1 MHVGQN
7 GFHNVPFFP
16 RKKVTKEISRNR
28 NARIQSQPHLP
39 SISMQETYLNILTLC
54 MCIEIEILRLNLTPA
69 RTRRFR
75 YILTNADI
83 IRSESVA
90 MGEGGDACVQENGWL
105 VWWHERAVFFGMSGW
120 KHRAG
125 SDSEKVSLLLSLAP
139 EKEERSIKERPA
151 KLRHY
156 RRQQ

>member
-75 YILTNADI
+75 YNLTNADI

-90 MGEGGDACVQENGWL
+90 MGEGGDACVKKTAGL
-105 VWWHERAVFFGMSGW
+105 CGGMSEPFSS
-120 KHRAG
+120 A
-125 SDSEKVSLLLSLAP
+125 
-139 EKEERSIKERPA
+139 
-151 KLRHY
+151 
-156 RRQQ
+156 